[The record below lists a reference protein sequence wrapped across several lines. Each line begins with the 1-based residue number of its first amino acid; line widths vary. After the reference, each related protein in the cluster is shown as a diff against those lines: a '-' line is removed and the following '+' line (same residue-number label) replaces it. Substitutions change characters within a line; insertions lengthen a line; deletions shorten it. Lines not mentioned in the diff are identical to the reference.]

1 MGTQSVWDDVKRKI
15 TSVFRLRQSANVN
28 AEVSG
33 SHDETEPTPIEESN
47 LEVTVET
54 TPSESSPVIARVE
67 IRAEIPVGTA
77 LHFSITAQADG
88 QVVVSEHSRTITG
101 ASPAPLIP
109 HTEAQAAKA
118 KIQLPQV
125 TLPRLLNKNWT
136 AWLSQHAAWVFGA
149 MALFISLVLIA
160 WRLEDFPIYFFGDE
174 AYQVLFAETL
184 IKNNFLAANPQGIPI
199 YIEAAGNRWTP
210 MISTYLHAITL
221 SLFGK
226 STLVTR
232 LTTGLVGLAGIAA
245 AGFALKE
252 IFKSKLWWLST
263 LVALS
268 MPAWLLHDRTGFET
282 VMSTGFYGGF
292 ALFYLLYRYRSP
304 QYIYGALGF
313 GAAVFYSYSNAQAI
327 MATAGLMLFLADIRY
342 HWQNRGV
349 LAKGLVFAVVLA
361 IPLIIFRIK
370 EPGAISEH
378 MRTVNSFIVQDIPL
392 GVKISRYLQNYAY
405 GLSPQ
410 YWFIPNTHDLIR
422 HRMQGMGQ
430 IATWMLPF
438 FITGLVIA
446 ALRIRES
453 AYRTVLLM
461 ALAVPAGA
469 ATLEITITRVLPFI
483 VPATML
489 VILGLDWL
497 RERFLQ
503 KLPLVLVFAALLGL
517 FGLSGAWA
525 LRTALTQG
533 PLWTDDYGLYGLQ
546 FGARQVFVEALP
558 EYLAQTPNAHVYVS
572 STWANGTDN
581 FARFFLTPQ
590 EQARVTMTGIDTF
603 TTNKLAINPDDLFVL
618 TAQEYPKVA
627 ESGKFKEV
635 AVQKIINYPNGRP
648 GFFLVK
654 LAYVDDIDAIL
665 AAEKEELRKPIEGEV
680 EINGQVVKITY
691 ARIDMGQPKDLFDGN
706 LFSLMRGAEANPYV
720 LELTYPEPRA
730 ISGLV
735 LDLATMDYEVI
746 VSLFPPGDETPTIYR
761 TTGEQITTDAHIEMA
776 FENGP
781 DRVERIILSIRNLR
795 TGDYANVHIRELQ
808 LLP

>member
-1 MGTQSVWDDVKRKI
+1 MLTQSVWDFLKQKANRLFHSENSVSVSGQGAVTPPEDTPIRAGEPMLEAESVAIEKSLYSHVEIHADIPLGTTLHFKI
-15 TSVFRLRQSANVN
+15 T
-28 AEVSG
+28 AES
-33 SHDETEPTPIEESN
+33 
-47 LEVTVET
+47 
-54 TPSESSPVIARVE
+54 
-67 IRAEIPVGTA
+67 
-77 LHFSITAQADG
+77 DG
-88 QVVVSEHSRTITG
+88 QVVVSEKVLTANS
-101 ASPAPLIP
+101 ASSTLVIP
-109 HTEAQAAKA
+109 QPEQKAAKPA
-118 KIQLPQV
+118 SQPTQVPFPQPV
-125 TLPRLLNKNWT
+125 NKNWT
-136 AWLSQHAAWVFGA
+136 AWLSQHTAWVFGA
-149 MALFISLVLIA
+149 VALLISLALIT

-221 SLFGK
+221 LVFGK
-226 STLVTR
+226 SIFVTR
-232 LTTGLVGLAGIAA
+232 LTTGLVGLAGIVA

-252 IFKSKLWWLST
+252 IFRSKLWWLST

-304 QYIYGALGF
+304 HYIYGALGF

-327 MATAGLMLFLADIRY
+327 MAAAGLMLFLADIRY
-342 HWQNRGV
+342 HWQNRAI
-349 LAKGLVFAVVLA
+349 LSKGFLFALVLA

-370 EPGAISEH
+370 EPGAIGEH

-392 GVKISRYLQNYAY
+392 GLKISRYLQNYTY

-453 AYRTVLLM
+453 SYRTVILM

-503 KLPLVLVFAALLGL
+503 KMPLALASAALLAF
-517 FGLSGAWA
+517 FGVSGAWT
-525 LRTALTQG
+525 LHTALTQG

-546 FGARQVFVEALP
+546 FGAKQVFADALP
-558 EYLAQTPNAHVYVS
+558 EYLAQAPNARVYVS
-572 STWANGTDN
+572 STWANGADN
-581 FARFFLTPQ
+581 FLRFFLTPQ
-590 EQARVTMTGIDTF
+590 EQAQVTMTGIDTF
-603 TTNKLAINPDDLFVL
+603 INNKLAINPDDLFVL
-618 TAQEYPKVA
+618 TAQEYPQVA
-627 ESGKFKEV
+627 DSGKFKEV
-635 AVQKIINYPNGRP
+635 AVQKIIKYPNGQP

-665 AAEKEELRKPIEGEV
+665 AAEKEELRKPIVGEV
-680 EINGQVVKITY
+680 EIDGQVVKITY

-720 LELTYPEPRA
+720 LELTYPEPH
-730 ISGLV
+730 IVSGLV

-761 TTGEQITTDAHIEMA
+761 AIGEQITTDAHIEMA

-795 TGDYANVHIRELQ
+795 TGDFANVHIREVKF
-808 LLP
+808 LP